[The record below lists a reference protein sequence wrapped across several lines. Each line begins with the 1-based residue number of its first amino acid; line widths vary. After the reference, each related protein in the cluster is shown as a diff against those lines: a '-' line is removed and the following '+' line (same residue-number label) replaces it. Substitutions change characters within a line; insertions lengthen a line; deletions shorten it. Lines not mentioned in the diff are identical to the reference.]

1 MQQRDLLCLPLQVC
15 LGSLHCKAWCC
26 VHLLTLEHVISV
38 LLCCFHCTPQLLEP
52 MQFRS
57 VLLLASDPGAGSSGT
72 GAGHRRLQA
81 ASNSSTHASMSA
93 VDSLTLTTL
102 LILRQAQLDQLVGDG
117 EADGPVPMN
126 GSRLGSASIA
136 PHPASGWTTNGC
148 AAADARD
155 AEAGSE
161 LVSTPEPAR
170 FGEGMTS
177 CYSSPIFEEDEAAAA
192 CDTDQASGMT
202 AHTPM
207 KQMGAAVAAARRQ
220 GRRLT
225 FEQEWQARIMG
236 SHASSGGADA
246 AGSASDTTAQDRLG
260 ADAGLAP
267 SRRLGSAFAQ
277 NARLADGEP
286 LAAPQYDVQPKGAHG
301 RASFRSLVKV
311 VVPDLGSRQ
320 SSMNTTRQTSFG
332 GVPSRQASME
342 SKRAMLS
349 KSGTLA
355 RPSLKIFNEIS
366 LDVGLIACQ
375 IDEGGDQ
382 SSGDAQAHTPQQ
394 TPNGLTGNAQEGAGA
409 AGSGALAQDQARG
422 AMPQRSRSPGP
433 ASKLPDMQMPEL
445 HNALRRVSVVTE
457 VRLCTV
463 HVAVWQPVLQCLNPA
478 RSRLQQH

>member
-1 MQQRDLLCLPLQVC
+1 MHQRALFCLPLQVC
-15 LGSLHCKAWCC
+15 LGSLHSKAWCC
-26 VHLLTLEHVISV
+26 LRLLTIAHMIFL

-57 VLLLASDPGAGSSGT
+57 VLLLASDPGAGSS
-72 GAGHRRLQA
+72 
-81 ASNSSTHASMSA
+81 STNASMSA

-117 EADGPVPMN
+117 EADGQVPMT
-126 GSRLGSASIA
+126 GARLGSASIA

-148 AAADARD
+148 AAADAGD
-155 AEAGSE
+155 AEAGRE
-161 LVSTPEPAR
+161 PVPGPAR
-170 FGEGMTS
+170 FGEGMAS
-177 CYSSPIFEEDEAAAA
+177 CYSSPIFEEEEAAAA
-192 CDTDQASGMT
+192 CDTDQASGVT
-202 AHTPM
+202 AHTPL
-207 KQMGAAVAAARRQ
+207 KPMGAAVAAARRQ

-225 FEQEWQARIMG
+225 FEQEWQARITG
-236 SHASSGGADA
+236 SHSGVDA
-246 AGSASDTTAQDRLG
+246 AGSASNAVAQDRPG

-267 SRRLGSAFAQ
+267 SSRLGSAFAQ

-286 LAAPQYDVQPKGAHG
+286 LAALQYDVHPKGAHG
-301 RASFRSLVKV
+301 HASFRKLVEV

-375 IDEGGDQ
+375 VDEGGDQ
-382 SSGDAQAHTPQQ
+382 SSGDAQAHTSQQ

-433 ASKLPDMQMPEL
+433 ASKLPDMQMPDL
-445 HNALRRVSVVTE
+445 QNALRRVSVVTE

-463 HVAVWQPVLQCLNPA
+463 HVAVWQPVLQ
-478 RSRLQQH
+478 